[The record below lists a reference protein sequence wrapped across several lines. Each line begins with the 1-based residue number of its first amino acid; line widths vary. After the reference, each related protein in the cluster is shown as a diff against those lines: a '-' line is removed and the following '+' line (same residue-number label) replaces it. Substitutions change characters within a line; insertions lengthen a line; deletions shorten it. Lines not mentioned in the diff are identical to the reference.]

1 MTCGKGHDPTYT
13 RLLLPV
19 LLGAAVALVLLVVL
33 GGVGVVLT
41 CLSPTLSRRRKAA
54 QCVGL
59 VVLVLL
65 LPVLVLLVPVRP
77 RSCWQNRGAGQQLVG
92 CGLEQCV
99 YADPNNDA
107 LVIKALPVPGSWP
120 TEYQVLSS
128 CGLVASKGDGC
139 KSGMRMHCAAN
150 TCPLFAYFMRR
161 SHGWIIMQNWKHIQE
176 LQQTN
181 DPVGRFFPTVH
192 ALDSDRMLVTVDRVP
207 HDFDQAVNAD
217 QQLAELNTHLKRLDI
232 LIVDVQPVNLHTDGA
247 GHIQVI
253 DPHLLGPKTWAVL
266 NSQWCQKIWPFNT
279 ERRFRGHS
287 QLVPAWTVNTLL
299 GHPERTV

>member
-107 LVIKALPVPGSWP
+107 LVIKALPVPGFRPDHRVGGAEW
-120 TEYQVLSS
+120 
-128 CGLVASKGDGC
+128 SKKGC
-139 KSGMRMHCAAN
+139 TAH
-150 TCPLFAYFMRR
+150 TCSLWAYLFHR
-161 SHGWIIMQNWKHIQE
+161 SHGWMIMQHWKTIQE
-176 LQQTN
+176 LQQTR
-181 DPVGRFFPTVH
+181 DPVGQFFPTVH
-192 ALDSDRMLVTVDRVP
+192 ALDSTRMLVTVDRVP
-207 HDFDQAVNAD
+207 YGLDQAVAAD
-217 QQLAELNTHLKRLDI
+217 QALAELNAHLKRLD
-232 LIVDVQPVNLHTDGA
+232 LIVLDANESNIRTDSA
-247 GHIQVI
+247 GHIKI
-253 DPHLLGPKTWAVL
+253 TDPHLIAPKTWAVFR
-266 NSQWCQKIWPFNT
+266 SQWWPKFTSFNAKC
-279 ERRFRGHS
+279 RFRGHS
-287 QLVPAWTVNTLL
+287 QLVPQLPFPANFFA
-299 GHPERTV
+299 